1 MFENHAFF
9 RGPYVVLEICLTSGS
24 FRRENN
30 HSVAGRSFLLQE
42 FWRVYCNMK
51 MLREG
56 KDKQAHPKV
65 KMHVDCVVFGAHN
78 CVKRAQIP
86 QGRKQF

>member
-1 MFENHAFF
+1 
-9 RGPYVVLEICLTSGS
+9 
-24 FRRENN
+24 
-30 HSVAGRSFLLQE
+30 
-42 FWRVYCNMK
+42 MK

-86 QGRKQF
+86 QGRKQFQSGYVERVPSFLPFQNPIS